1 MCYVALNED
10 IVNPLQAQNSKEYT
24 EATIKMSD
32 QNFRVSS
39 FSRKIHL
46 PPQILNTAL
55 SSQGSWITAMDKGKN
70 VQTELTEEELRRKIE
85 RITREIQRVK
95 EEGLKVDVTTAIYK
109 AAVTTL
115 DDDLASQIK
124 RKKEVEMETE
134 SLRKRL
140 NLLRLEI
147 HEGKAREAKIDIE
160 TAVSLAKSATLD
172 EELATHSNLKG
183 GKYPARKQGADDSGP
198 DQESIEEDD
207 EEEIV

>member
-1 MCYVALNED
+1 MN
-10 IVNPLQAQNSKEYT
+10 
-24 EATIKMSD
+24 
-32 QNFRVSS
+32 
-39 FSRKIHL
+39 
-46 PPQILNTAL
+46 
-55 SSQGSWITAMDKGKN
+55 KGKN

-85 RITREIQRVK
+85 RVTREIQKVK

-115 DDDLASQIK
+115 DEDLASQIK

-160 TAVSLAKSATLD
+160 TAVLLDRSAALD
-172 EELATHSNLKG
+172 EELTTHSNLKG
-183 GKYPARKQGADDSGP
+183 GKYLARDQEADNSGP
-198 DQESIEEDD
+198 GREVIEEDD
-207 EEEIV
+207 EEEIVYKPPFPTV

>member
-1 MCYVALNED
+1 
-10 IVNPLQAQNSKEYT
+10 
-24 EATIKMSD
+24 
-32 QNFRVSS
+32 
-39 FSRKIHL
+39 
-46 PPQILNTAL
+46 
-55 SSQGSWITAMDKGKN
+55 MDKGKN

-95 EEGLKVDVTTAIYK
+95 EEGLKVDVTTAINK

-115 DDDLASQIK
+115 DEDLASSIK

-160 TAVSLAKSATLD
+160 TAVSLARSATLD

-183 GKYPARKQGADDSGP
+183 GKHPAREQGTDHSSPGY
-198 DQESIEEDD
+198 EVIEEDD
-207 EEEIV
+207 EEEIVYKPPFLTV

>member
-1 MCYVALNED
+1 
-10 IVNPLQAQNSKEYT
+10 
-24 EATIKMSD
+24 
-32 QNFRVSS
+32 
-39 FSRKIHL
+39 
-46 PPQILNTAL
+46 
-55 SSQGSWITAMDKGKN
+55 MDKGKN

-85 RITREIQRVK
+85 RVTREIQKVK

-109 AAVTTL
+109 VAVTTL
-115 DDDLASQIK
+115 DEDLASQIK

-160 TAVSLAKSATLD
+160 TAVLSTRSAALD

-183 GKYPARKQGADDSGP
+183 GKYLARDQEADNSGP
-198 DQESIEEDD
+198 GREVIEEDD
-207 EEEIV
+207 EEEIVYKPPFPTV